1 MWVSVNL
8 GEITGWLAVSLVAV
22 AASVPIGH
30 RIVARR
36 RAVLASPAVRSHVG
50 VGLAAATGGFVH
62 ALSILPSLGS
72 SAAVSAGMEALG
84 PGALA
89 FLLLVAHM
97 GVGLRL
103 RNPKLRDRAR
113 VRRTHLGLATS
124 ITIVVAAHAIILLRQ

>member
-1 MWVSVNL
+1 
-8 GEITGWLAVSLVAV
+8 
-22 AASVPIGH
+22 
-30 RIVARR
+30 
-36 RAVLASPAVRSHVG
+36 
-50 VGLAAATGGFVH
+50 
-62 ALSILPSLGS
+62 
-72 SAAVSAGMEALG
+72 MEALG